1 MQVKKI
7 FTVVGTRPNFIK
19 VTRFKTL
26 AASLYP
32 NLQVGIVHTG
42 QHYDE
47 KMSQVFFEQFNL
59 VPDFFLNIG
68 AGSQNH
74 QLAQILLKLEPLLLE
89 HRPDLLMVVGD
100 VNSTLAAALCANKCG
115 IKIAHLESG
124 LRSRDMEMPEEINR
138 ILTDKITSMF
148 FVTEKS
154 GLENLAKEGLTQEIH
169 LVGNTMIDTMV
180 AFEKQ
185 IQAVDIKEKL
195 NIQPQQRLVLMTIH
209 RPSNV
214 DTIEG
219 LNKLAALITQLVQ
232 TYQVVFPVHPRTRKN
247 LEQAG
252 LSNSI
257 TNHSN
262 LVFCDPL
269 DYFTFQKL
277 IALSSFV
284 ITDSGGVQEET
295 TFRKVPCIT
304 LRNNTERP
312 VTVEMGTNVLLPF
325 DNKAIFEIINQVEK
339 ETFKKGEIPPMWDG
353 HSTERILQV
362 LSQRL

>member
-1 MQVKKI
+1 MQPKKVFI
-7 FTVVGTRPNFIK
+7 VVGTRPNFIK
-19 VTRFKTL
+19 VTRFKSL
-26 AASLYP
+26 AASQFP
-32 NLQVGIVHTG
+32 QIQISVIHTG

-47 KMSQVFFEQFNL
+47 KMSEVFFNQFNL
-59 VPDFFLNIG
+59 VPDYFLHIG
-68 AGSQNH
+68 AGSQNY
-74 QLAQILLKLEPLLLE
+74 QLAQIMLKLEPLLLE
-89 HRPDLLMVVGD
+89 HQPNLLMVVGD

-124 LRSRDMEMPEEINR
+124 LRSHDMDMPEEVNR
-138 ILTDKITSMF
+138 ILTDKISSIF

-154 GLENLAKEGLTQEIH
+154 GLENLAKEGLTDQVH

-180 AFEKQ
+180 AFEQQ
-185 IQAVDIKEKL
+185 IQAVDTEEKLKVKIKE
-195 NIQPQQRLVLMTIH
+195 QMVLMTIH

-214 DTIEG
+214 DSPEG
-219 LNKLAALITQLVQ
+219 LKKLAALIEQLVN
-232 TYQVVFPVHPRTRKN
+232 TYQVIFPVHPRTRKN

-252 LSNSI
+252 LYQTVLSNP
-257 TNHSN
+257 N

-277 IALSSFV
+277 VASASLV

-295 TFRKVPCIT
+295 TFRKVPCMT

-312 VTVEMGTNVLLPF
+312 VTVEVGTNVLLPF
-325 DNKAIFEIINQVEK
+325 DNKVIFETITQIENG
-339 ETFKKGEIPPMWDG
+339 TFKKGEIPLLWDG

-362 LSQRL
+362 LSEHL